1 MSSVSGFLL
10 HPRIRHER
18 NSLSL
23 RQALLDGR
31 MKQKVTEYSQYYTQ
45 AGTSRSFFAVFYDKG
60 KERKIVMGIVLV
72 LMRRALKKELLILHL
87 LGVPQ
92 RSVARQFFGAAGIV
106 GILSIVAGSGI
117 AYVYAGYAVKRSLG
131 AVDEALVSG
140 KLDAT
145 QSMIMAGIVVLLFI
159 MTLLMIC
166 LQHFRG
172 TPMSKPQKTNKQ

>member
-1 MSSVSGFLL
+1 
-10 HPRIRHER
+10 
-18 NSLSL
+18 
-23 RQALLDGR
+23 
-31 MKQKVTEYSQYYTQ
+31 
-45 AGTSRSFFAVFYDKG
+45 
-60 KERKIVMGIVLV
+60 MGIVLV

-106 GILSIVAGSGI
+106 GILSIVAGAGI

-145 QSMIMAGIVVLLFI
+145 QSMIMAASWCCYL
-159 MTLLMIC
+159 
-166 LQHFRG
+166 
-172 TPMSKPQKTNKQ
+172 

>member
-1 MSSVSGFLL
+1 M
-10 HPRIRHER
+10 
-18 NSLSL
+18 
-23 RQALLDGR
+23 
-31 MKQKVTEYSQYYTQ
+31 
-45 AGTSRSFFAVFYDKG
+45 AGA
-60 KERKIVMGIVLV
+60 
-72 LMRRALKKELLILHL
+72 
-87 LGVPQ
+87 
-92 RSVARQFFGAAGIV
+92 
-106 GILSIVAGSGI
+106 GI

-172 TPMSKPQKTNKQ
+172 TPMSKLQKTNKQ